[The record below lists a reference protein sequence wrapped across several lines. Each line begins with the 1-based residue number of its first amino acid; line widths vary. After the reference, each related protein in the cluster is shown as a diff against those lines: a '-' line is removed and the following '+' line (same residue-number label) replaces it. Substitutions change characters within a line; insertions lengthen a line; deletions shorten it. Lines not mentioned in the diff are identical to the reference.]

1 LIKDALQKDVE
12 IKGIN
17 NLKESSGNYLEE
29 NNDAVS
35 YINRTQINKSEK
47 LKDKQI
53 KSMQKQKE
61 TTNELK

>member
-1 LIKDALQKDVE
+1 
-12 IKGIN
+12 
-17 NLKESSGNYLEE
+17 LEE
-29 NNDAVS
+29 NNNAVS

-61 TTNELK
+61 TTNEKK

>member
-1 LIKDALQKDVE
+1 LIKDASPKDVE
-12 IKGIN
+12 VKGIN
-17 NLKESSGNYLEE
+17 KLKESSGNYLEE

-35 YINRTQINKSEK
+35 YINRTQINKTEK

-61 TTNELK
+61 TTNEKK